1 MAMCVNLAILSG
13 RLASA
18 RIQRP
23 TEKTSSVQEAPSTTK
38 APKKQVTLISW
49 FSEKTRDGTIKDW
62 DWDILGYYN
71 KYYMQLYGIIWY
83 YM

>member
-1 MAMCVNLAILSG
+1 
-13 RLASA
+13 
-18 RIQRP
+18 
-23 TEKTSSVQEAPSTTK
+23 VQEAPSTTK